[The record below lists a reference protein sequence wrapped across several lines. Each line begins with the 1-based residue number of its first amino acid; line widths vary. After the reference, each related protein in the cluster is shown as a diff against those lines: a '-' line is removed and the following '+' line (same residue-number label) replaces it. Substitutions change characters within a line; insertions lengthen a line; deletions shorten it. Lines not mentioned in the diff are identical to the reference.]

1 MDRIKLKSQNG
12 DYSQLDDHE
21 KFMYQM
27 VEHFGFEEEKIE
39 LMLKLQDRL
48 KEVFPDTTQN
58 ELDWYFTRLLGGFSY
73 GDGITSRFLW
83 NSTAGNPYTLSTK
96 YIASEED
103 FSIHFLEFTEEEDEL
118 LRYKVRI
125 QNFITSNPDIT
136 DWERLKREVGKR
148 EQY

>member
-1 MDRIKLKSQNG
+1 RIKLKSQNG

-73 GDGITSRFLW
+73 VDGITSSFL
-83 NSTAGNPYTLSTK
+83 SHSSADDIYSLSTR
-96 YIASEED
+96 YMSSEED
-103 FSIHFLEFTEEEDEL
+103 FFMHILELREEEDEL

-125 QNFITSNPDIT
+125 LNFITSNPDIT
-136 DWERLKREVGKR
+136 D
-148 EQY
+148 

>member
-27 VEHFGFEEEKIE
+27 VEHIGFEEEKIE

-58 ELDWYFTRLLGGFSY
+58 ELDLYFTRLLSGFSY
-73 GDGITSRFLW
+73 GDGITSRSLW

-96 YIASEED
+96 YIASQED
-103 FSIHFLEFTEEEDEL
+103 FSINFIEFNEEVDEL
-118 LRYKVRI
+118 LSYKVRI
-125 QNFITSNPDIT
+125 QNYITFYSDIN
-136 DWERLKREVGKR
+136 
-148 EQY
+148 Y